1 MKKLLAC
8 VATLAAIS
16 APLQAFAAADTV
28 SWAAWSGL
36 AGTMTQ
42 NSMAIGVS
50 YTGDNA
56 GVDHNAYIYDV
67 PASFTNAAVTNT
79 PGTLGT
85 ILMTGGN
92 ATVNTFQFDHAVIDP
107 VMVLFSVGQGGVPVS
122 FVFQGNPNF
131 SIGASGTGHWGGGSL
146 VQAGSTVTGYE
157 GNGLL
162 QFKGSY
168 TSISFTT
175 PNYENYYGATVG
187 AFTAAVPEPE
197 TYALMLAGLLAT
209 GVMVR
214 RQRRA

>member
-8 VATLAAIS
+8 VATLTATL
-16 APLQAFAAADTV
+16 APLHAFAADTV
-28 SWAAWSGL
+28 SWTSWTGL
-36 AGTMTQ
+36 TGALTQ
-42 NSMAIGVS
+42 NSTVIGVT

-56 GVDHNAYIYDV
+56 GVDHNAYIYDA

-92 ATVNTFQFDHAVIDP
+92 ATINTFQFDHAVIDP
-107 VMVLFSVGQGGVPVS
+107 VMVLFSVGQGGVPVR
-122 FVFQGNPNF
+122 FEFQGNPNF
-131 SIGASGTGHWGGGSL
+131 SVGASGTGHWGGGSL
-146 VQAGSTVTGYE
+146 VQVGNTVTGLE

-162 QFKGSY
+162 QFTGSY
-168 TSISFTT
+168 TSISFIT

-209 GVMVR
+209 GAVVR
-214 RQRRA
+214 CRRRA